1 MMLLD
6 TIQLRT
12 SKNKIKQLTH
22 TFKIMN
28 ITQLKQHI
36 RPSIENEYYIDL
48 SSQLIQAPNG
58 LVEYN
63 QLIRTNVL
71 DLPGIYMWEIPTTEE
86 VIYIGM
92 AGKIKQTGQLVNHS
106 VRKRLMASR
115 GKDPET
121 KRDILTNTYIKN
133 IFTHETIDSLHIHVV
148 HLIPNAVPAFIEA
161 HLLNSYFQQN
171 NLLPRYN
178 HSF

>member
-1 MMLLD
+1 
-6 TIQLRT
+6 
-12 SKNKIKQLTH
+12 
-22 TFKIMN
+22 MN

-36 RPSIENEYYIDL
+36 RPFIENEYYIDL

-58 LVEYN
+58 LAEYN
-63 QLIRTNVL
+63 HLIRTQVL
-71 DLPGIYMWEIPTTEE
+71 DLPGIYMWELPATEE

-115 GKDPET
+115 GKDAET
-121 KRDILTNTYIKN
+121 KRDILTNAYIKN
-133 IFTHETIDSLHIHVV
+133 IFTHENIESLHIHVV
-148 HLIPNAVPAFIEA
+148 HLIQNAVPAFIEA

-171 NLLPRYN
+171 SLLPRYN